1 MNETDL
7 KRIVEA
13 LLMHTSEPLTLEKL
27 QAVFEEWEKPSY
39 EQLREA
45 LAELARDYAETAI
58 ELKLLASGYCLQTKA
73 KYSNWVSRLYVEK
86 PAKYSRALLE
96 TLAIIAYRQPVTRAD
111 IEDIRGVAVSSPILK
126 TLLEREWIRVA
137 GHRDVPGKPAVYV
150 TTKTFLDYFN
160 LQSLNELPA
169 LLEISDSLVA
179 SNIEVLDQV
188 LEEEC
193 IEE

>member
-1 MNETDL
+1 MNENEL
-7 KRIVEA
+7 KLVVEA
-13 LLMHTSEPLTLEKL
+13 LLMNAGNPLTIEQL
-27 QAVFEEWEKPSY
+27 QAVFEDWEKPSR
-39 EQLREA
+39 EQLNTV
-45 LAELARDYAETAI
+45 LTELADDYQKTAI
-58 ELKLLASGYCLQTKA
+58 ELKCLASGYCLQTKV
-73 KYSNWVSRLYVEK
+73 KYSTWVSRLYAEK

-150 TTKTFLDYFN
+150 TTKNFLDYFN
-160 LQSLNELPA
+160 LASLNELPA
-169 LLEISDSLVA
+169 LQEI
-179 SNIEVLDQV
+179 NIPLAIAPVEA

-193 IEE
+193 V